1 MHEFQF
7 LINGELV
14 TYSRYEDIPKFFD
27 HLIKFLP
34 EIPEPEG
41 EDGDHTEEQHEEF
54 EMWNTRLQ
62 QILEKENAS
71 SL

>member
-41 EDGDHTEEQHEEF
+41 EDGDHTEEQHKELSL
-54 EMWNTRLQ
+54 WHTRLQ
-62 QILEKENAS
+62 QLMERENAR